1 MQASTAVSKD
11 TISLLKE
18 CNSGIKMGVDSIDDV
33 IDSVNSD
40 KLKSILNYSKDRHS
54 ELGNRTHVL
63 LNKYGCDEK
72 DPHPVAKVMSHTKT
86 AFKLTANPS
95 DSTIADLM
103 TEGSNMGI
111 KSLNKYLNQYSNA
124 DDDVVNLTHELIAIE
139 QELVKELE
147 AYL

>member
-1 MQASTAVSKD
+1 MNTTIVNKD

-33 IDSVNSD
+33 IDKVTSD

-72 DPHPVAKVMSHTKT
+72 DPHPVAKVMSWTKT
-86 AFKLTANPS
+86 TFKLAADAS

-124 DDDVVNLTHELIAIE
+124 DEEVVNLTHELIAIE
-139 QELVKELE
+139 SELVKQMEE
-147 AYL
+147 YL